1 VIVCYGFCRNL
12 AAVAQLNKD
21 LPPPINEILPD
32 AGHRCLAH
40 QPEEKSI
47 MPDTGLDAASTGRH
61 LGVLVV
67 GLGGA
72 VASTAVAGIEMLRA
86 GSNDLAGLPLANI
99 GVAGLAPYR
108 NIHFAGWDLHGED
121 LAEAVKEH
129 RVLDR
134 EQTETVEG
142 ALSTMKPWPAVGSRD
157 FCKNVDG
164 SNKING
170 GHRDAVE
177 QIRTD
182 IRTYRETTG
191 VRNLVMVN
199 LASVERWPDLTLE
212 VLQTPAAF
220 EHGLDGNDPAISPA
234 MLYAYASIMEGVPY
248 GNFTPSLAADIPALT
263 RLADERCVPVAGKD
277 GKTGQ
282 TFIKTVLAP
291 AFRSRSL
298 YVEGWFSTNILGNR
312 DGLALDNADS
322 LRSKL
327 NTKGSVLDQILGYPV
342 EDHLVNIQ
350 YYKPRGDNKE
360 AWDNIDLVG
369 FMGQK
374 MQMKVNF
381 LCRDSILA
389 APLVIEIARVLDLA
403 KQRGNGGI
411 QEQLGIFFKAPM
423 TPAGR
428 REEHSFPV
436 QERVLLD
443 WLSAA

>member
-1 VIVCYGFCRNL
+1 
-12 AAVAQLNKD
+12 
-21 LPPPINEILPD
+21 
-32 AGHRCLAH
+32 
-40 QPEEKSI
+40 
-47 MPDTGLDAASTGRH
+47 MPDTGLDVATAGRH
-61 LGVLVV
+61 VGVLVV
-67 GLGGA
+67 GIGGA
-72 VASTAVAGIEMLRA
+72 VASTAAAGIEMLRA
-86 GSNDLAGLPLANI
+86 GSNDLAGLPLANVGASGI
-99 GVAGLAPYR
+99 AQYR
-108 NIHFAGWDLHGED
+108 NLHFAGWDLHGES
-121 LAEAVKEH
+121 LADAVREH
-129 RVLDR
+129 RVLER
-134 EQTETVEG
+134 EQSEMVE
-142 ALSTMKPWPAVGSRD
+142 AKLSQMKPWAAVGSQD

-164 SNKING
+164 ANKLVG
-170 GHRDAVE
+170 THREAVE
-177 QIRTD
+177 QIRQD
-182 IRTYRETTG
+182 IRNYRESTG
-191 VRNLVMVN
+191 YRDVVVIN
-199 LASVERWPDLTLE
+199 LASVERWPDLTLP
-212 VLQTPAAF
+212 VLQDPAAF
-220 EHGLDGNDPAISPA
+220 ERGIDNGDPAISPA
-234 MLYAYASIMEGVPY
+234 MLYAYASIVEGAPY

-263 RLADERCVPVAGKD
+263 KMATERCVPVAGKD

-291 AFRSRSL
+291 AFKSRSL

-327 NTKGSVLDQILGYPV
+327 NTKGSVLDSILGYPV

-369 FMGQK
+369 FLGQK
-374 MQMKVNF
+374 MQIKVNF

-403 KQRGNGGI
+403 KQRGQGGI

-436 QERVLLD
+436 QERNLLD
-443 WLSAA
+443 WLNAA

>member
-1 VIVCYGFCRNL
+1 
-12 AAVAQLNKD
+12 
-21 LPPPINEILPD
+21 
-32 AGHRCLAH
+32 
-40 QPEEKSI
+40 
-47 MPDTGLDAASTGRH
+47 M
-61 LGVLVV
+61 GVLVV

-72 VASTAVAGIEMLRA
+72 VASTAAAGVEMLRA
-86 GSNDLAGLPLANI
+86 GSNDLAGLPLANV
-99 GVAGLAPYR
+99 GVAGLVPYR
-108 NIHFAGWDLHGED
+108 NLHFAGWDLHGES
-121 LAEAVKEH
+121 LADAAREH

-134 EQTETVEG
+134 DQLLLVED
-142 ALSTMKPWPAVGSRD
+142 AMAEMKPWPAVGSRD

-164 SNKING
+164 GNKIQG
-170 GHRDAVE
+170 THRQAVE
-177 QIRTD
+177 QIRAD
-182 IRTYRETTG
+182 IRNYRQASG
-191 VRNLVMVN
+191 VHDVVMIN
-199 LASVERWPDLTLE
+199 LASVERWPDLSLE
-212 VLQTPAAF
+212 VLQNPAAF
-220 EHGLDGNDPAISPA
+220 ERGLETGDAAISPA
-234 MLYAYASIMEGVPY
+234 MLYAYAAITEGVPY

-263 RLADERCVPVAGKD
+263 RLAEERGVPVAGKD

-291 AFRSRSL
+291 AFKARSL

-327 NTKGSVLDQILGYPV
+327 NTKGSVLDNILGYPV

-403 KQRGNGGI
+403 KQRGHGGI

-423 TPAGR
+423 TAAGK

-436 QERVLLD
+436 QERNLLS
-443 WLSAA
+443 WLNAA

>member
-1 VIVCYGFCRNL
+1 
-12 AAVAQLNKD
+12 
-21 LPPPINEILPD
+21 
-32 AGHRCLAH
+32 
-40 QPEEKSI
+40 
-47 MPDTGLDAASTGRH
+47 MPDTGFDAASTGRH
-61 LGVLVV
+61 MGVLVV

-72 VASTAVAGIEMLRA
+72 VASTAAAGIEMLRA
-86 GSNDLAGLPLANI
+86 GGNDLAGLPLAHV

-108 NIHFAGWDLHGED
+108 NLHFAGWDLHGET
-121 LAEAVKEH
+121 LADAVREH

-134 EQTETVEG
+134 EQMDLVEEP
-142 ALSTMKPWPAVGSRD
+142 LSAMRPWPAVGSRD

-164 SNKING
+164 SNKIDG
-170 GHRDAVE
+170 THRQAVE
-177 QIRTD
+177 QIRAD
-182 IRTYRETTG
+182 IRNYRETSG
-191 VRNLVMVN
+191 VRNLVMIN

-220 EHGLDGNDPAISPA
+220 ERGLEAGDAAISPA
-234 MLYAYASIMEGVPY
+234 MLYAYAAIVEGVPY

-263 RLADERCVPVAGKD
+263 RLAGERGVPVAGKD

-327 NTKGSVLDQILGYPV
+327 NTKGSVLDSILGYPV

-403 KQRGNGGI
+403 KQRGHGGI
-411 QEQLGIFFKAPM
+411 QEQLGLFFKAPM
-423 TPAGR
+423 TPAGK

-436 QERVLLD
+436 QERNLLD
-443 WLSAA
+443 WLTAA

>member
-1 VIVCYGFCRNL
+1 
-12 AAVAQLNKD
+12 
-21 LPPPINEILPD
+21 
-32 AGHRCLAH
+32 
-40 QPEEKSI
+40 
-47 MPDTGLDAASTGRH
+47 MPDTGLDAISTGRH
-61 LGVLVV
+61 MGVLIV
-67 GLGGA
+67 GIGGA
-72 VASTAVAGIEMLRA
+72 VASTAAAGIEMLRA
-86 GSNDLAGLPLANI
+86 GSNDLAGLPLANV
-99 GVAGLAPYR
+99 GVGGMVPYR
-108 NIHFAGWDLHGED
+108 NLHFAGWDLHGED
-121 LAEAVKEH
+121 LASAVREH
-129 RVLDR
+129 RVLDN
-134 EQTETVEG
+134 EQMAVVEPV
-142 ALSTMKPWPAVGSRD
+142 LSQMKPWPAVGSKD

-164 SNKING
+164 ANKIEG
-170 GHRDAVE
+170 SHRHAVE
-177 QIRTD
+177 QIRED
-182 IRTYRETTG
+182 IRSYRNETG
-191 VRNLVMVN
+191 VKDVVMIN
-199 LASVERWPDLTLE
+199 LASVERWPDLSLP
-212 VLQTPAAF
+212 VLQDPAAF
-220 EHGLDGNDPAISPA
+220 ERGLDSGDAAISPA
-234 MLYAYASIMEGVPY
+234 MLYAYAAIKEGVPY

-263 RLADERCVPVAGKD
+263 RLADEHCVPVAGKD

-291 AFRSRSL
+291 AFKARSL

-312 DGLALDNADS
+312 DGLALDNVDS
-322 LRSKL
+322 LQSKL
-327 NTKGSVLDQILGYPV
+327 KTKGSVLDSILGYPV

-403 KQRGNGGI
+403 KQRGKGGI

-436 QERVLLD
+436 QERNLLD
-443 WLSAA
+443 WLNAA

>member
-1 VIVCYGFCRNL
+1 
-12 AAVAQLNKD
+12 
-21 LPPPINEILPD
+21 
-32 AGHRCLAH
+32 
-40 QPEEKSI
+40 
-47 MPDTGLDAASTGRH
+47 MPDTGLAATSTGRH
-61 LGVLVV
+61 MGVLVV

-86 GSNDLAGLPLANI
+86 GSNDLAGLPLANV
-99 GVAGLAPYR
+99 GVAGLTPYR
-108 NIHFAGWDLHGED
+108 NLHFAGWDLHGEN
-121 LAEAVKEH
+121 LADAVREH

-134 EQTETVEG
+134 EQMDMVEDK
-142 ALSTMKPWPAVGSRD
+142 LSTMKPWPAVGSQD

-164 SNKING
+164 ANKIKG
-170 GHRDAVE
+170 SHRQAVE
-177 QIRTD
+177 QIRAD
-182 IRTYRETTG
+182 IRNYQQTSG
-191 VRNLVMVN
+191 VQNVVMIN

-220 EHGLDGNDPAISPA
+220 ERGLEADDAAISPA
-234 MLYAYASIMEGVPY
+234 MLYAYAAIAEGVPY

-263 RLADERCVPVAGKD
+263 RMADERGVPVAGKD

-291 AFRSRSL
+291 AFRARSL

-327 NTKGSVLDQILGYPV
+327 NTKGSVLDSILGYPV

-403 KQRGNGGI
+403 KQRGDGGI

-423 TPAGR
+423 TAAGR

-436 QERVLLD
+436 QESNLLN
-443 WLSAA
+443 WLNAA

>member
-1 VIVCYGFCRNL
+1 
-12 AAVAQLNKD
+12 
-21 LPPPINEILPD
+21 
-32 AGHRCLAH
+32 
-40 QPEEKSI
+40 
-47 MPDTGLDAASTGRH
+47 MPDSGLDAASTGRR

-86 GSNDLAGLPLANI
+86 GSNDLAGLPLANV
-99 GVAGLAPYR
+99 GVSGLAPYR
-108 NIHFAGWDLHGED
+108 NLSFGGWDLHAD
-121 LAEAVKEH
+121 NLAEAVREH

-134 EQTETVEG
+134 DQTEIVEG
-142 ALSTMKPWPAVGSRD
+142 ALSQMKPWPAVGSQD

-164 SNKING
+164 SNKIAG
-170 GHRDAVE
+170 GHRAAVD
-177 QIRTD
+177 QIRAD
-182 IRTYRETTG
+182 IRGFSDKSG

-199 LASVERWPDLTLE
+199 LASVERWPDLKLE
-212 VLQTPAAF
+212 VLQSAVAF
-220 EHGLDGNDPAISPA
+220 ERGLDTNDPAISPA
-234 MLYAYASIMEGVPY
+234 MLYAYAAIMEGVPY

-291 AFRSRSL
+291 AFRSRAL

-327 NTKGSVLDQILGYPV
+327 NTKGSVLDDILGYPV

-403 KQRGNGGI
+403 KQRGKGGI

-436 QERVLLD
+436 QERNLLE
-443 WLSAA
+443 WLNAA

>member
-1 VIVCYGFCRNL
+1 
-12 AAVAQLNKD
+12 
-21 LPPPINEILPD
+21 
-32 AGHRCLAH
+32 
-40 QPEEKSI
+40 
-47 MPDTGLDAASTGRH
+47 MPDTNLDAVQLGRR

-72 VASTAVAGIEMLRA
+72 VASTAVAGIELLRA
-86 GSNDLAGLPLANI
+86 GSNDLAGLPLANV

-108 NIHFAGWDLHGED
+108 NMHFAGWDVRGDD
-121 LAEAVKEH
+121 LASAVREH

-134 EQTETVEG
+134 EQGDQVEDR
-142 ALSTMKPWPAVGSRD
+142 LRTMRPWPAAGSRD
-157 FCKNVDG
+157 YCRNIHG
-164 SNKING
+164 SNTLQG
-170 GHRDAVE
+170 GHRAAVD
-177 QIRTD
+177 QIRGN
-182 IRTYRETTG
+182 IRQYSGDTG
-191 VRNLVMVN
+191 IRNLVMIN
-199 LASVERWPDLTLE
+199 LASVERWPDLTLD
-212 VLQTPAAF
+212 VLQSAAAF
-220 EHGLDGNDPAISPA
+220 ERGLDADDAAISPA
-234 MLYAYASIMEGVPY
+234 MLYAYAAIMEGVPY

-263 RLADERCVPVAGKD
+263 RLAEEHCVPVAGKD

-291 AFRSRSL
+291 AFRARSL

-312 DGLALDNADS
+312 DGLALDNPDS
-322 LRSKL
+322 LQSKL
-327 NTKGSVLDQILGYPV
+327 NTKGSVLDDILGYHV

-403 KQRGNGGI
+403 KQRGRGGI

-423 TPAGR
+423 TPAGK
-428 REEHSFPV
+428 REEHAFGA
-436 QERVLLD
+436 QERNLLD
-443 WLSAA
+443 WLNAA